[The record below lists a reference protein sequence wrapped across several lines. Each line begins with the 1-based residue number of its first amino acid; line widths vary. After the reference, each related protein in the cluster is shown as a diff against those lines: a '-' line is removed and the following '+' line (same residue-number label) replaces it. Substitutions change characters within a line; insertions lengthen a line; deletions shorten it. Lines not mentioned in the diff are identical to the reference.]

1 MSAKEKRLTMETLA
15 AIPDNESLVIL
26 ATGKYVGEGFDY
38 PRLDTLFLALPISWK
53 GKLAQYAGRLHR
65 NYAGKNEV
73 LIYDYADI
81 HIPVLEKMYQRR
93 LKSYASIGY
102 QTRPEPLPDVKSDV
116 IYDGKSFYHVFQ
128 QDISNALH
136 EIIIVSPFMRKNRLS
151 NLKPV
156 FASAL
161 TNGIKITVVT
171 RPPEDFSGANEQLTR
186 QNAALLCELGVTVK
200 FKSGFHQK
208 FTVIDTKTVWYGSVN
223 FLSFGTAEES
233 IMRLES
239 ADIACALLD
248 TVI

>member
-1 MSAKEKRLTMETLA
+1 
-15 AIPDNESLVIL
+15 
-26 ATGKYVGEGFDY
+26 
-38 PRLDTLFLALPISWK
+38 
-53 GKLAQYAGRLHR
+53 
-65 NYAGKNEV
+65 
-73 LIYDYADI
+73 
-81 HIPVLEKMYQRR
+81 
-93 LKSYASIGY
+93 
-102 QTRPEPLPDVKSDV
+102 
-116 IYDGKSFYHVFQ
+116 
-128 QDISNALH
+128 
-136 EIIIVSPFMRKNRLS
+136 MRKNRLS